1 MKIVWNR
8 DRYEFQDVKKGECY
22 ANKEE
27 IKAAGG
33 LWDNPNKTWWA
44 PIGANLERLRPLLP
58 TITPEAKE
66 RFDQDRAVR
75 QANIEASRATDSE
88 IDIPSPPGLQYL
100 GYQKA
105 GIRFAL
111 RVFGDI

>member
-1 MKIVWNR
+1 MRIVWNR
-8 DRYEFQDVKKGECY
+8 DRYEFVDTKKGECY

-27 IKAAGG
+27 LKAAGAS
-33 LWDNPNKTWWA
+33 WDNGNKTWWA
-44 PIGANLERLRPLLP
+44 PAGANLGRLRVLHP
-58 TITPEAKE
+58 TISPEAMV
-66 RFDQDRAVR
+66 RFEQEDSFR
-75 QANIEASRATDSE
+75 QQNIEASRATDSE